1 MFTIVAF
8 MRIGCVRDNKMDII
22 VVQNNRNKCGIV
34 LLYHL
39 QVIAIDQPFHF
50 DDSFDILLK
59 LS

>member
-1 MFTIVAF
+1 
-8 MRIGCVRDNKMDII
+8 MDII
-22 VVQNNRNKCGIV
+22 VVQNNRNKYGIV

-39 QVIAIDQPFHF
+39 QVIAIDQPFHL